1 MTRACQGAIFTS
13 MELVKFLI
21 ERTSTKTG
29 LTVIVN
35 LMDKVYAK
43 GRKVVEG
50 FKDNLPIIFDDY
62 LPKWNYKAIPQNSQ
76 NA

>member
-1 MTRACQGAIFTS
+1 
-13 MELVKFLI
+13 MELVKSLI